1 MYNKNAKTWID
12 MPEFKLKQLQFENNT
27 WKRLL
32 CFMMDENIHLKNRI
46 AEILKTTVEKNM
58 LEEIENFQNSFIRQD
73 DLIGL
78 LRNDAFELDRLLVRE
93 RFEDGKI
100 IKIIDDRLKKLR
112 NNINIAEK
120 QFSKLKSEFNN
131 YLSENIEQE

>member
-1 MYNKNAKTWID
+1 MYKKSAKTWID
-12 MPEFKLKQLQFENNT
+12 MPAFKLKQLQFENNT

-32 CFMMDENIHLKNRI
+32 GFMMDENIHLKNRI

-78 LRNDAFELDRLLVRE
+78 LRNDTFELDRLLVRE

-100 IKIIDDRLKKLR
+100 IKKIDDQLKKLR
-112 NNINIAEK
+112 NNINITEK

-131 YLSENIEQE
+131 YLLENIEQE